1 VIERATLMEIQGG
14 GEILVLLDG
23 RKLRVSSDNLP
34 QSSMWLPM
42 MELEISDESIG
53 ILHPITVHNL
63 ELKET
68 IRATWV

>member
-14 GEILVLLDG
+14 GEVLVLLDG

-53 ILHPITVHNL
+53 ILHPIIVHNL

>member
-1 VIERATLMEIQGG
+1 MIEREMLMEIQDK
-14 GEILVLLDG
+14 GEVLVLLDG
-23 RKLRVSSDNLP
+23 RKLRVRPDDLP

-53 ILHPITVHNL
+53 ILHPITVRNL

>member
-34 QSSMWLPM
+34 QSSMWLTM

-53 ILHPITVHNL
+53 ILNPITVHNL
-63 ELKET
+63 ELNET